1 MFSSRRGFGRTR
13 KQVTFSSST
22 TWTAPSNVTIVDS
35 ASGRGGAGFTYT
47 LEQLFPGGY
56 YLPYNTT
63 TFADIYSMGTNIFN
77 QWNSNIT
84 ATAPPG
90 STYTREYK
98 TVFVQVNT
106 GNPRILVLD
115 SSYVGSQHYKTVPY
129 TINYGGITNS
139 SAKLNT
145 ISSSTD
151 IVSQT
156 TYTFQFGNWSST
168 GNQYIVQLFKDYSE
182 TFTGTGAS
190 STALGLTFPG
200 GVGGPASTTTFTL
213 VSVTPGT
220 TYNINV
226 ADGGFITLVYY
237 T

>member
-35 ASGRGGAGFTYT
+35 VSGRGGSGTTYT
-47 LEQLFPGGY
+47 LEDLFPGY
-56 YLPYNTT
+56 YLPYSTT
-63 TFADIYSMGTNIFN
+63 TFADIYSMGTDIFN

-90 STYTREYK
+90 STYTRRYK
-98 TVFVQVNT
+98 DVFVQVNT
-106 GNPRILVLD
+106 GNQRILVHD
-115 SSYVGSQHYKTVPY
+115 SEYVGSQHYKTVPY
-129 TINYGGITNS
+129 NINYGGITNS

-156 TYTFQFGNWSST
+156 TYSFQFGSWSAT
-168 GNQYIVQLFKDYSE
+168 GNQYIVSVYKNYSE
-182 TFTGTGAS
+182 TFTITGES

-200 GVGGPASTTTFTL
+200 GVGGPASTTTYTL

-226 ADGGFITLVYY
+226 AGGGFVTLVYY